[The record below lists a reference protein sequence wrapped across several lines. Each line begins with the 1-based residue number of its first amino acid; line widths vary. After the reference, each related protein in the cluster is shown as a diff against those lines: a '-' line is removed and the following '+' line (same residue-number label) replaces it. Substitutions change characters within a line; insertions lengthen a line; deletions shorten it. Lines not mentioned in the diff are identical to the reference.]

1 MSSDGNDHGPAQY
14 ASPACFLHETSPD
27 YTGLKPEPG
36 TAEEVHAWRKEMRAH
51 LIAARLGLSADV
63 RRAHSTAIANGLDR
77 LLGDV
82 AGKAISL
89 YWPFRGEPDLR
100 DWMASV
106 AARGGTCLLPLVAG
120 KGQPL
125 TFRAWKAGE
134 PLEKGVWNIPYP
146 ANGPEVTPD
155 IVIAPVVG
163 YDRSF
168 YRLGY
173 GGGFFDRTLAGFAPG
188 PRTVGVGYSLQ
199 RLLTIYPQ
207 PLDIAM
213 QAIITEEGIVEGRE

>member
-1 MSSDGNDHGPAQY
+1 MSSKGDDDGPNEY
-14 ASPACFLHETSPD
+14 ASPACFLHETNPH

-63 RRAHSTAIANGLDR
+63 RQAHSNAIANGLDR

-100 DWMASV
+100 DWMARV
-106 AARGGTCLLPLVAG
+106 AARGGTCLLPLIAG

-134 PLEKGVWNIPYP
+134 ALEKGVWNIPYP

-173 GGGFFDRTLAGFAPG
+173 GGGFFDRTLAGLD
-188 PRTVGVGYSLQ
+188 PRPKVVGVGYSLQ

-207 PLDIAM
+207 PHDIAM
-213 QAIITEEGIVEGRE
+213 QAIITEEGIAEGRQ

>member
-14 ASPACFLHETSPD
+14 ASPACFLHETNPD

-106 AARGGTCLLPLVAG
+106 AARGATCLLPLVAG

-125 TFRAWKAGE
+125 TFRTWKAGE

-173 GGGFFDRTLAGFAPG
+173 GGGFFDRTLAGLAPG

-199 RLLTIYPQ
+199 RLMTIYPQ